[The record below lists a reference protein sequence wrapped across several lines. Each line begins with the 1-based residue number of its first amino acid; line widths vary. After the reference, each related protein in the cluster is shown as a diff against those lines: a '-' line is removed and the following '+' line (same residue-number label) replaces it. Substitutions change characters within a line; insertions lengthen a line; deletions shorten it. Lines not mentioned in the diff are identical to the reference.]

1 MERALL
7 KLLLVHCPCVLS
19 FSQHGSFSKSDILS
33 SDSNEIL
40 IGCAN
45 GEDDSLFL
53 VSQNDAENES
63 LGKLVKLNSNFEIL
77 NELEIKASEALS
89 LLDFRADGDGLW
101 VVGDFQGD
109 LQVGETNSM
118 NSQVP
123 SGFVLKVSKDLKVEF
138 IVEFISSVHSSLVSF
153 NFDAIG
159 DPLCLLEFTGDVSID
174 DDSISSL
181 GSQDLLLIKVRSSDG
196 KTLWTKQIG
205 GEGNEQLVNFAIN
218 EVGTPII
225 SLTSDQ
231 EFVVDE
237 TLIPQTAND
246 ESLLL
251 TFMPNSGNPS
261 ASFDSLNLVA
271 EQTFSYRLNVP
282 HPDFLFF
289 SLIDA
294 PSWLNL
300 LTDDDSNGSCLLMGV
315 PPIETFPTQ
324 DQGSFTVKIYNAEG
338 GFSDLEIDYNIEY
351 QADHLVQ
358 FGYLPESSDNNAIV
372 KFGDTGE
379 ILSILPGIKE
389 DHLILVGTFENTLTW
404 KDWQIDATGNT
415 DGFVLYLDDNRSV
428 SNHFTFNSSSLLN
441 LSSACL
447 DEVGNLFVYGN
458 FKGNI
463 TIADRRLRSQGAND
477 LFLLKLSSFGQVD
490 NVIRFGGSFDE
501 FATSLVMD
509 DSGGIYLGGSY
520 DEKTSI
526 GNEILDSNGDED
538 AFFSR

>member
-1 MERALL
+1 
-7 KLLLVHCPCVLS
+7 
-19 FSQHGSFSKSDILS
+19 
-33 SDSNEIL
+33 
-40 IGCAN
+40 
-45 GEDDSLFL
+45 
-53 VSQNDAENES
+53 
-63 LGKLVKLNSNFEIL
+63 
-77 NELEIKASEALS
+77 
-89 LLDFRADGDGLW
+89 
-101 VVGDFQGD
+101 
-109 LQVGETNSM
+109 
-118 NSQVP
+118 
-123 SGFVLKVSKDLKVEF
+123 
-138 IVEFISSVHSSLVSF
+138 SVHSSLVSF

-315 PPIETFPTQ
+315 PPIETF
-324 DQGSFTVKIYNAEG
+324 
-338 GFSDLEIDYNIEY
+338 
-351 QADHLVQ
+351 
-358 FGYLPESSDNNAIV
+358 
-372 KFGDTGE
+372 
-379 ILSILPGIKE
+379 
-389 DHLILVGTFENTLTW
+389 
-404 KDWQIDATGNT
+404 
-415 DGFVLYLDDNRSV
+415 
-428 SNHFTFNSSSLLN
+428 
-441 LSSACL
+441 
-447 DEVGNLFVYGN
+447 
-458 FKGNI
+458 
-463 TIADRRLRSQGAND
+463 
-477 LFLLKLSSFGQVD
+477 
-490 NVIRFGGSFDE
+490 
-501 FATSLVMD
+501 
-509 DSGGIYLGGSY
+509 
-520 DEKTSI
+520 
-526 GNEILDSNGDED
+526 
-538 AFFSR
+538 